1 MIWYFKEWNLTRLNY
16 LTMISAEST
25 KIIDHENL
33 IKEVSQIYDRLLKVL
48 YQRKGKGKETKWA
61 FVKFLSFNWLFCKQL
76 RLEYIN

>member
-48 YQRKGKGKETKWA
+48 YQRKGKGKETK
-61 FVKFLSFNWLFCKQL
+61 
-76 RLEYIN
+76 